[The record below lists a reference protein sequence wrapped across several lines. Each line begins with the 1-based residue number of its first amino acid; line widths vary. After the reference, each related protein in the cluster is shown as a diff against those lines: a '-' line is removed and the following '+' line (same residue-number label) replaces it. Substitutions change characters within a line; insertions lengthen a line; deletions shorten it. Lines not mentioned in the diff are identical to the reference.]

1 MMDMVDL
8 RFHSGAGPIALSEL
22 LAKAGHGSLLSND
35 KLGTLLIRGA
45 AELETAQADQIGWA
59 GSNSYAQALSGTH
72 AAAVV
77 VNAALAE
84 HVPAG
89 TIAIVTPNPQGVFLD
104 IIGQLHPDA
113 TRSVF
118 LGQFVDPNSEAFLET
133 GVWLGSNVIV
143 GHGVEI
149 GSGTI
154 IGPNTVIGAY
164 VTIGRNCVI
173 GSNCTLECSHIGD
186 NVVIQPGTRIGIES
200 FGFIDPGRT
209 NRKVP
214 QLGRVIV
221 QDNVEIG
228 ANSAIDR
235 GALGDTMIGEGTK
248 IGNLVEISHNCWI
261 GRNCI
266 LVSFTALAG
275 STILE
280 DSVVIAGN
288 VTSAGHLT
296 VGAGSLVH
304 GGTALTKSWPAGS
317 KLAGRPAQ
325 DIKDFW
331 REQAAVRRIAK
342 GEGR

>member
-1 MMDMVDL
+1 MVDF
-8 RFHSGAGPIALSEL
+8 RFHPGAGPFPLADLLTRAGHAEL
-22 LAKAGHGSLLSND
+22 LPASGDLAKP
-35 KLGTLLIRGA
+35 IRGA
-45 AELETAQADQIGWA
+45 AELDTAQRDEICWA
-59 GSNSYAQALSGTH
+59 RSSQYGEAL
-72 AAAVV
+72 AATRAGAVV
-77 VNAALAE
+77 VTPALAE
-84 HVPAG
+84 IVPGDVVAI
-89 TIAIVTPNPQGVFLD
+89 IAPNPQMVFLD
-104 IIGQLHPDA
+104 LVGHLHPDD

-118 LGQFVDPNSEAFLET
+118 LGQCAAADAPHSAEPDVS
-133 GVWLGSNVIV
+133 LGAHAVI
-143 GHGVEI
+143 GEGVEI
-149 GSGTI
+149 GRGTL
-154 IGPNTVIGAY
+154 IGPNTVIGAR

-173 GSNCTLECSHIGD
+173 GANCTIECSHIGD
-186 NVVIQPGTRIGIES
+186 DVVIQPGARIGVES
-200 FGFIDPGRT
+200 FGFIDPGKT

-214 QLGRVIV
+214 QLGRVII
-221 QDNVEIG
+221 QDRVEIG

-235 GALGDTMIGEGTK
+235 GALGDTVVGEGTK

-304 GGTALTKSWPAGS
+304 GGTALTKSWPPGS

-331 REQAAVRRIAK
+331 REMAAVRRLAK
-342 GEGR
+342 GDER

>member
-1 MMDMVDL
+1 MDMVDL
-8 RFHSGAGPIALSEL
+8 RFHPGAGPIALSEL
-22 LAKAGHGSLLSND
+22 LAKAGHDALLTDDSA
-35 KLGTLLIRGA
+35 KTLLIGGA
-45 AELETAQADQIGWA
+45 AELETAHPDEIGWA
-59 GSNSYAQALSGTH
+59 GGNAYADALAGTR
-72 AAAVV
+72 AGAVV
-77 VNAALAE
+77 ISAALAE
-84 HVPAG
+84 FVPAD
-89 TIAIVTPNPQGVFLD
+89 TLAIIAPSPQGVFLD
-104 IIGQLHPDA
+104 IIGHLHPNA
-113 TRSVF
+113 TRTVF
-118 LGQFVDPNSEAFLET
+118 LGQHAGDDDTSFIEADVT
-133 GVWLGSNVIV
+133 LGANVVI
-143 GHGVEI
+143 GDNVEI
-149 GSGTI
+149 GSGTF
-154 IGPNTVIGAY
+154 IGPNTVIGAG
-164 VTIGRNCVI
+164 VTIGRNCTI
-173 GSNCTLECSHIGD
+173 GSNCTIECTHIGN
-186 NVVIQPGTRIGIES
+186 NVVIQPGARIGIES

-266 LVSFTALAG
+266 LISFTALAG
-275 STILE
+275 STTLE
-280 DSVVIAGN
+280 DGVVIAGN

-331 REQAAVRRIAK
+331 REMAAIRRIAK
-342 GEGR
+342 GDRR